1 MYFVVAGG
9 GEVGYH
15 LSKALLE
22 SGHEVMIIERD
33 RKRAIWIEEQLG
45 SVVINAPADEGKYQ
59 IQAGCQ
65 RADAVLAVTGDD
77 EDNLII
83 SQLAKLKCGANRVIA
98 RVNNPKNEIVFKA
111 MGIDETLSST
121 RVLMG
126 VIEQELPTGGFM
138 PLMPL
143 TGSHL
148 ELIEAEIAAGTPP
161 AGKEIRTLGL
171 PKGALIGGIVRKGEI
186 LHAHGDAILEVGDR
200 IIVFSPT
207 AAEQQ
212 VREALFG
219 SAPS

>member
-22 SGHEVMIIERD
+22 AGHEVMIIERD
-33 RKRAIWIEEQLG
+33 RRRALWIEEQLG
-45 SVVINAPADEGKYQ
+45 SVVINAPADEGKFQ

-143 TGSHL
+143 TRSDL
-148 ELIEAEIAAGTPP
+148 EIVEAEIAVGSPAADKEVEGVGLP
-161 AGKEIRTLGL
+161 AGAHI
-171 PKGALIGGIVRKGEI
+171 GAIVRKGQI
-186 LHAHGDAILEVGDR
+186 LHAHRDTKLEAGDR
-200 IIVFSPT
+200 IIVFAPT
-207 AAEQQ
+207 KDEQE
-212 VREALFG
+212 VKKALFG
-219 SAPS
+219 

>member
-33 RKRAIWIEEQLG
+33 RRRALWIEEQLG

-83 SQLAKLKCGANRVIA
+83 SQLAKLKCGASRVIA

-143 TGSHL
+143 TRSDL
-148 ELIEAEIAAGTPP
+148 EIVEAEIALGSPAADREVEAVGLP
-161 AGKEIRTLGL
+161 AGAHI
-171 PKGALIGGIVRKGEI
+171 GAIVRKGQI
-186 LHAHGDAILEVGDR
+186 LHAHRDTKLEVGDR
-200 IIVFSPT
+200 IIVFAPT
-207 AAEQQ
+207 VAEQE
-212 VREALFG
+212 VRKALFG
-219 SAPS
+219 

>member
-22 SGHEVMIIERD
+22 AGHEVMIIERD
-33 RKRAIWIEEQLG
+33 RRRALWIEEQLG
-45 SVVINAPADEGKYQ
+45 SVVINAPADEGRFQ

-143 TGSHL
+143 TRSDL
-148 ELIEAEIAAGTPP
+148 EIVEAEIAVGSPAADKEVDAVGLP
-161 AGKEIRTLGL
+161 AGAHI
-171 PKGALIGGIVRKGEI
+171 GAIVRKGQI
-186 LHAHGDAILEVGDR
+186 LHAHRDTKLEAGDR
-200 IIVFSPT
+200 IIVFAPT
-207 AAEQQ
+207 AAEQE
-212 VREALFG
+212 VKKALFG
-219 SAPS
+219 

>member
-1 MYFVVAGG
+1 MYFVVMGG

-22 SGHEVMIIERD
+22 AGHEVMIIERD
-33 RKRAIWIEEQLG
+33 RRRAAWIEEQLG

-143 TGSHL
+143 TRSDL
-148 ELIEAEIAAGTPP
+148 EIVEAEIALGSPAADKEVEAVGLP
-161 AGKEIRTLGL
+161 AGAHI
-171 PKGALIGGIVRKGEI
+171 GAIVRKGQI
-186 LHAHGDAILEVGDR
+186 LHAHRDTKLEAGDR
-200 IIVFSPT
+200 IIVFAPT
-207 AAEQQ
+207 AAEQE
-212 VREALFG
+212 VKKALFG
-219 SAPS
+219 

>member
-22 SGHEVMIIERD
+22 AGHEVMIIERD
-33 RKRAIWIEEQLG
+33 RRRALWIEEQLG

-143 TGSHL
+143 TRSDL
-148 ELIEAEIAAGTPP
+148 EIVEAEIAAGSP
-161 AGKEIRTLGL
+161 AANKEVEAVGL
-171 PKGALIGGIVRKGEI
+171 PAAAHIGAVVRNGKI
-186 LHAHGDAILEVGDR
+186 LRAHRDTKLEVGDR
-200 IIVFSPT
+200 IIVFAPT
-207 AAEQQ
+207 AIEQE
-212 VREALFG
+212 VRKALFG
-219 SAPS
+219 

>member
-22 SGHEVMIIERD
+22 AGHEVMIIERD
-33 RKRAIWIEEQLG
+33 RRRALWIEEQLG
-45 SVVINAPADEGKYQ
+45 SVVINAPADEGRYQ

-143 TGSHL
+143 TRSDL
-148 ELIEAEIAAGTPP
+148 EIVEAEIAIGSPAANKAVEAVGLP
-161 AGKEIRTLGL
+161 AGAHI
-171 PKGALIGGIVRKGEI
+171 GAIVRKGQI
-186 LHAHGDAILEVGDR
+186 LHAHRDTKLEAGDR
-200 IIVFSPT
+200 IIVFAPT
-207 AAEQQ
+207 AAEQE
-212 VREALFG
+212 VKKALFG
-219 SAPS
+219 

>member
-22 SGHEVMIIERD
+22 AGHEVMIIERD
-33 RKRAIWIEEQLG
+33 RRRALWIEEQLG
-45 SVVINAPADEGKYQ
+45 SVVINAPADEGRFQ

-143 TGSHL
+143 TRSDL
-148 ELIEAEIAAGTPP
+148 EIVEAEIAIGSPAADKQVEAVGLP
-161 AGKEIRTLGL
+161 AGAHI
-171 PKGALIGGIVRKGEI
+171 GAIVRKGQI
-186 LHAHGDAILEVGDR
+186 LHAHRDSKLEVGDR
-200 IIVFSPT
+200 IIVFAPT
-207 AAEQQ
+207 AAEQE
-212 VREALFG
+212 VKKALFG
-219 SAPS
+219 

>member
-9 GEVGYH
+9 GAVGYH

-33 RKRAIWIEEQLG
+33 RKRALWIEEQLG

-161 AGKEIRTLGL
+161 AGQEVRNLGL
-171 PKGALIGGIVRKGEI
+171 PTGSLIGGIVRKGQI
-186 LHAHGDAILEVGDR
+186 LHANDDTKLEVGDR
-200 IIVFSPT
+200 IIVFAPT
-207 AAEQQ
+207 AAEQD
-212 VREALFG
+212 VRKALFG
-219 SAPS
+219 

>member
-22 SGHEVMIIERD
+22 AGHEVMIIERD
-33 RKRAIWIEEQLG
+33 RRRALWIEEQLG

-143 TGSHL
+143 TRSDL
-148 ELIEAEIAAGTPP
+148 EIVEAEIAVGSP
-161 AGKEIRTLGL
+161 AANKEVEAVGL
-171 PKGALIGGIVRKGEI
+171 PAAAHIGAVVRNGQI
-186 LHAHGDAILEVGDR
+186 LRAHRDTKLEVGDR
-200 IIVFSPT
+200 IIVFAPT
-207 AAEQQ
+207 AIEQE
-212 VREALFG
+212 VRKALFG
-219 SAPS
+219 

>member
-22 SGHEVMIIERD
+22 AGHEVMIIERD
-33 RKRAIWIEEQLG
+33 RRRALWIEEQLG
-45 SVVINAPADEGKYQ
+45 SVVINAPADEGRYQ

-143 TGSHL
+143 TRSDL
-148 ELIEAEIAAGTPP
+148 EIVEAEIAAGSP
-161 AGKEIRTLGL
+161 AANKEVEAVGL
-171 PKGALIGGIVRKGEI
+171 PAAAHIGAVVRNGKI
-186 LHAHGDAILEVGDR
+186 LRAHRDTKLEVGDR
-200 IIVFSPT
+200 IIVFAPT
-207 AAEQQ
+207 AIEQE
-212 VREALFG
+212 VRKALFG
-219 SAPS
+219 

>member
-22 SGHEVMIIERD
+22 AGHEVMIIERD
-33 RKRAIWIEEQLG
+33 RKRALWIEEQLG
-45 SVVINAPADEGKYQ
+45 SVVINAPADEGRFQ

-143 TGSHL
+143 TRSDL
-148 ELIEAEIAAGTPP
+148 EIVEAEIAVGSPAADKEVEAVGLP
-161 AGKEIRTLGL
+161 AGAHI
-171 PKGALIGGIVRKGEI
+171 GAIVRKGQI
-186 LHAHGDAILEVGDR
+186 MRAHRDTKLEPGDR
-200 IIVFSPT
+200 IIVFAPT
-207 AAEQQ
+207 AAEQE
-212 VREALFG
+212 VKKALFG
-219 SAPS
+219 

>member
-22 SGHEVMIIERD
+22 AGHEVMIIERD
-33 RKRAIWIEEQLG
+33 RRRSLWIEEQLG

-143 TGSHL
+143 TRSDL
-148 ELIEAEIAAGTPP
+148 EIVEAEIAPGSP
-161 AGKEIRTLGL
+161 AANKEVEAVGL
-171 PKGALIGGIVRKGEI
+171 PAAAHIGAVVRNGQI
-186 LHAHGDAILEVGDR
+186 LRAHRDTKLEVGDR
-200 IIVFSPT
+200 VIVFAPT
-207 AAEQQ
+207 AIEQE
-212 VREALFG
+212 VRKALFG
-219 SAPS
+219 

>member
-22 SGHEVMIIERD
+22 AGHEVMIIERD
-33 RKRAIWIEEQLG
+33 RRWALWIEEQLG
-45 SVVINAPADEGKYQ
+45 SVVINAPADEGRFQ

-143 TGSHL
+143 TRSDL
-148 ELIEAEIAAGTPP
+148 EIVEAEIAAGSPAADKAVEAVGLP
-161 AGKEIRTLGL
+161 AGAHI
-171 PKGALIGGIVRKGEI
+171 GAIVRKGQI
-186 LHAHGDAILEVGDR
+186 LHAHRDTKLEAGDR
-200 IIVFSPT
+200 IIVFAPT
-207 AAEQQ
+207 AAELE
-212 VREALFG
+212 VKKALFG
-219 SAPS
+219 

>member
-22 SGHEVMIIERD
+22 AGHEVMIIERD
-33 RKRAIWIEEQLG
+33 RRRALWIEEQLG
-45 SVVINAPADEGKYQ
+45 SVVINAPADEGRFQ

-143 TGSHL
+143 TRSDL
-148 ELIEAEIAAGTPP
+148 EIVEAEIAVGSPAADKEVDAVGLP
-161 AGKEIRTLGL
+161 AGAHI
-171 PKGALIGGIVRKGEI
+171 GAIVRKGQI
-186 LHAHGDAILEVGDR
+186 LRAHRDTKLEAGDR
-200 IIVFSPT
+200 IIVFAPT
-207 AAEQQ
+207 AAEQE
-212 VREALFG
+212 VKKALFG
-219 SAPS
+219 

>member
-22 SGHEVMIIERD
+22 AGHEVMIIERD
-33 RKRAIWIEEQLG
+33 RRRALWIEEQLG
-45 SVVINAPADEGKYQ
+45 SVVINAPADEGRYQ

-143 TGSHL
+143 TRSDL
-148 ELIEAEIAAGTPP
+148 EIVEAEIAIGSPAANKAVEAVGLP
-161 AGKEIRTLGL
+161 AGAHI
-171 PKGALIGGIVRKGEI
+171 GAIVRKGQI
-186 LHAHGDAILEVGDR
+186 LHAHRDTKLEVGDR
-200 IIVFSPT
+200 IIVFAPT
-207 AAEQQ
+207 AAEQE
-212 VREALFG
+212 VKKALFG
-219 SAPS
+219 

>member
-22 SGHEVMIIERD
+22 AGHEVMIIERD
-33 RKRAIWIEEQLG
+33 HRRALWIEEQLG
-45 SVVINAPADEGKYQ
+45 SVVINAPADEGRYQ

-65 RADAVLAVTGDD
+65 RADAVVAVTGDD

-161 AGKEIRTLGL
+161 AGQEVRSLGL
-171 PKGALIGGIVRKGEI
+171 PKGSLIGGIVRQGQI
-186 LHAHGDAILEVGDR
+186 LHAHGDTRLEVGDR
-200 IIVFSPT
+200 IIVFAPT
-207 AAEQQ
+207 VAEQE
-212 VREALFG
+212 VRKALFG
-219 SAPS
+219 

>member
-22 SGHEVMIIERD
+22 AGHEVMIIERD
-33 RKRAIWIEEQLG
+33 RRRALWIEEQLG
-45 SVVINAPADEGKYQ
+45 SVVINAPADEGRFQ

-143 TGSHL
+143 TRSDL
-148 ELIEAEIAAGTPP
+148 EIVEAEIAVGSPAADKEVEAVGLP
-161 AGKEIRTLGL
+161 AGAHI
-171 PKGALIGGIVRKGEI
+171 GAIVRKGQI
-186 LHAHGDAILEVGDR
+186 MRAHRDTKLEAGDR
-200 IIVFSPT
+200 IIVFAPT
-207 AAEQQ
+207 AAEQE
-212 VREALFG
+212 VKKALFG
-219 SAPS
+219 

>member
-22 SGHEVMIIERD
+22 AGHEVMIIERD
-33 RKRAIWIEEQLG
+33 RKRALWIEEQLG
-45 SVVINAPADEGKYQ
+45 SVVINAPADEGRFQ

-143 TGSHL
+143 TRSDL
-148 ELIEAEIAAGTPP
+148 EIVEAEIAAGSPAADKEVEAVGLP
-161 AGKEIRTLGL
+161 AGAHI
-171 PKGALIGGIVRKGEI
+171 GAIVRKGQI
-186 LHAHGDAILEVGDR
+186 LRAHRDTKLEAGDR
-200 IIVFSPT
+200 IIVFAPT
-207 AAEQQ
+207 AAEQE
-212 VREALFG
+212 VKKALFG
-219 SAPS
+219 

>member
-22 SGHEVMIIERD
+22 AGHEVMIIERD
-33 RKRAIWIEEQLG
+33 RRRALWIEEQLG
-45 SVVINAPADEGKYQ
+45 SVVINAPADEGRFQ

-143 TGSHL
+143 TRSDL
-148 ELIEAEIAAGTPP
+148 EIVEAEIALGSPAADKQVEAVGLP
-161 AGKEIRTLGL
+161 AGAHI
-171 PKGALIGGIVRKGEI
+171 GAIVRKGEI
-186 LHAHGDAILEVGDR
+186 LHAHRDTKLQAGDR
-200 IIVFSPT
+200 IIVFAPT
-207 AAEQQ
+207 AAEQE
-212 VREALFG
+212 VKKALFG
-219 SAPS
+219 

>member
-22 SGHEVMIIERD
+22 AGHEVMIIERD
-33 RKRAIWIEEQLG
+33 RRRAAWIEEQLG
-45 SVVINAPADEGKYQ
+45 SVVINAPADEGKFQ

-143 TGSHL
+143 TRSDL
-148 ELIEAEIAAGTPP
+148 EIVEAEIAAGSP
-161 AGKEIRTLGL
+161 AANKEVEAVGL
-171 PKGALIGGIVRKGEI
+171 PAAAHIGAVVRNGEI
-186 LHAHGDAILEVGDR
+186 LRAHRDTKLEVGDR
-200 IIVFSPT
+200 IIVFAPT
-207 AAEQQ
+207 AIEQE
-212 VREALFG
+212 VRKALFG
-219 SAPS
+219 

>member
-22 SGHEVMIIERD
+22 AGHEVMIIERD
-33 RKRAIWIEEQLG
+33 RRRALWIEEQLG
-45 SVVINAPADEGKYQ
+45 SVVINAPADEGRFQ

-143 TGSHL
+143 TRSDL
-148 ELIEAEIAAGTPP
+148 EIVEAEIAVGSP
-161 AGKEIRTLGL
+161 AADKEVEAVGL
-171 PKGALIGGIVRKGEI
+171 PKSAHIGAIVRKGEI
-186 LHAHGDAILEVGDR
+186 LRAHRDTKLEVGDR
-200 IIVFSPT
+200 IIVFAPT
-207 AAEQQ
+207 AAEQE
-212 VREALFG
+212 VKKALFG
-219 SAPS
+219 

>member
-22 SGHEVMIIERD
+22 AGHEVMIIERD
-33 RKRAIWIEEQLG
+33 RKRALWIEEQLG
-45 SVVINAPADEGKYQ
+45 SVVINAPADEGRFQ

-143 TGSHL
+143 TRSDL
-148 ELIEAEIAAGTPP
+148 EIVEAEIAIGSPAADKQIDAVGLP
-161 AGKEIRTLGL
+161 AGAHI
-171 PKGALIGGIVRKGEI
+171 GAIVRKGQI
-186 LHAHGDAILEVGDR
+186 LRAHRDTKLEAGDR
-200 IIVFSPT
+200 IIVFAPT
-207 AAEQQ
+207 AAEQE
-212 VREALFG
+212 VKKALFG
-219 SAPS
+219 

>member
-22 SGHEVMIIERD
+22 AGHEVMLIERD
-33 RKRAIWIEEQLG
+33 RRRALWIEEQLG

-143 TGSHL
+143 TRSDL
-148 ELIEAEIAAGTPP
+148 EIVEAEIAIGSPAADKEVEAVGLP
-161 AGKEIRTLGL
+161 AGAHI
-171 PKGALIGGIVRKGEI
+171 GAIVRKGQI
-186 LHAHGDAILEVGDR
+186 LHAHRDTKLEAGDR
-200 IIVFSPT
+200 IIVFAPT
-207 AAEQQ
+207 AAEQE
-212 VREALFG
+212 VKKALFG
-219 SAPS
+219 

>member
-1 MYFVVAGG
+1 MYFVVMGG

-22 SGHEVMIIERD
+22 AGHEVMIIERD
-33 RKRAIWIEEQLG
+33 RRRAAWIEEQLG
-45 SVVINAPADEGKYQ
+45 SVVINAPADEGRYQ

-143 TGSHL
+143 TRSDL
-148 ELIEAEIAAGTPP
+148 EIVEAEIAVGSPAADKEVDAVGLP
-161 AGKEIRTLGL
+161 AGAHI
-171 PKGALIGGIVRKGEI
+171 GAIVRKGTI
-186 LHAHGDAILEVGDR
+186 LHAHRDTKLEAGDR
-200 IIVFSPT
+200 IIVFAPT
-207 AAEQQ
+207 AAEQE
-212 VREALFG
+212 VKKALFG
-219 SAPS
+219 

>member
-22 SGHEVMIIERD
+22 AGHEVMIIERD
-33 RKRAIWIEEQLG
+33 RRRALWIEEQLG

-143 TGSHL
+143 TRSDL
-148 ELIEAEIAAGTPP
+148 EIVEAEIAAGSP
-161 AGKEIRTLGL
+161 AANKEVEAVGL
-171 PKGALIGGIVRKGEI
+171 PAAAHIGAVVRNGQI
-186 LHAHGDAILEVGDR
+186 LRAHRDTKLEVGDR
-200 IIVFSPT
+200 IIVFAPT
-207 AAEQQ
+207 AMEQE
-212 VREALFG
+212 VRKALFG
-219 SAPS
+219 

>member
-22 SGHEVMIIERD
+22 AGHEVMIIERD
-33 RKRAIWIEEQLG
+33 RRRALWIEEQLG
-45 SVVINAPADEGKYQ
+45 SVVINAPADEGRFQ

-143 TGSHL
+143 TRSDL
-148 ELIEAEIAAGTPP
+148 EIVEAEIAAGSPAADKNVEAVGLP
-161 AGKEIRTLGL
+161 AGAHI
-171 PKGALIGGIVRKGEI
+171 GAVVRKGEI
-186 LHAHGDAILEVGDR
+186 LHAHRDTKLQVGDR
-200 IIVFSPT
+200 IIVFAPT
-207 AAEQQ
+207 AAEQE
-212 VREALFG
+212 VKKALFG
-219 SAPS
+219 

>member
-22 SGHEVMIIERD
+22 AGHEVMIIERD
-33 RKRAIWIEEQLG
+33 RRRALWIEEQLG

-143 TGSHL
+143 TRSDL
-148 ELIEAEIAAGTPP
+148 EIVEAEIAVGSPAADKEVEAVGLP
-161 AGKEIRTLGL
+161 AGAHI
-171 PKGALIGGIVRKGEI
+171 GAIVRKGQI
-186 LHAHGDAILEVGDR
+186 LHAHRDTKLEAGDR
-200 IIVFSPT
+200 IIVFAPT
-207 AAEQQ
+207 AAEAE
-212 VREALFG
+212 VKKALFG
-219 SAPS
+219 

>member
-22 SGHEVMIIERD
+22 AGHEVMIIERD
-33 RKRAIWIEEQLG
+33 RRRALWIEEQLG
-45 SVVINAPADEGKYQ
+45 SVVINAPADEGRFK

-143 TGSHL
+143 TRSDL
-148 ELIEAEIAAGTPP
+148 EIVEAEIAAGSPAADKDVEAVGLP
-161 AGKEIRTLGL
+161 AGAHI
-171 PKGALIGGIVRKGEI
+171 GAIVRKGEI
-186 LHAHGDAILEVGDR
+186 LHAHRDTKLQAGDR
-200 IIVFSPT
+200 IIVFAPT
-207 AAEQQ
+207 AAEQE
-212 VREALFG
+212 VKKALFG
-219 SAPS
+219 

>member
-22 SGHEVMIIERD
+22 AGHEVMIIERD
-33 RKRAIWIEEQLG
+33 RRRALWIEEQLG
-45 SVVINAPADEGKYQ
+45 SVVINAPADEGRFQ

-83 SQLAKLKCGANRVIA
+83 SQLAKPKCGANRVIA

-143 TGSHL
+143 TRSDL
-148 ELIEAEIAAGTPP
+148 EIVEAEIAVGSP
-161 AGKEIRTLGL
+161 AADKEVEAVGL
-171 PKGALIGGIVRKGEI
+171 PKSAHIGAIVRKGQI
-186 LHAHGDAILEVGDR
+186 LRAHRDTKLEVGDR
-200 IIVFSPT
+200 IIVFAPT
-207 AAEQQ
+207 DAEQE
-212 VREALFG
+212 VKKALFG
-219 SAPS
+219 